1 MAGESASL
9 SLNALVEREAGNNR
23 KIAEIEAELEIL
35 KHDNKRIADA
45 LSLAKDM
52 GFSIPTAAPEEPA
65 EPKTLPDMI
74 FAALSQNGALT
85 SGEVIETIKVN
96 WNESINPENVR
107 PTLWRLV
114 QAGRLKKRGDRYD
127 LP

>member
-1 MAGESASL
+1 
-9 SLNALVEREAGNNR
+9 
-23 KIAEIEAELEIL
+23 
-35 KHDNKRIADA
+35 
-45 LSLAKDM
+45 
-52 GFSIPTAAPEEPA
+52 
-65 EPKTLPDMI
+65 
-74 FAALSQNGALT
+74 LSQNGALT

>member
-1 MAGESASL
+1 MFVDRAHTVEVTYFLKIVNL
-9 SLNALVEREAGNNR
+9 S
-23 KIAEIEAELEIL
+23 
-35 KHDNKRIADA
+35 KHI
-45 LSLAKDM
+45 
-52 GFSIPTAAPEEPA
+52 FS
-65 EPKTLPDMI
+65 
-74 FAALSQNGALT
+74 ALSQNGALT